1 MKKMYIIKSTFKD
14 IYKNLA
20 FENYLFDFSEK
31 ENCAILFLWEN
42 NPTVVIGKHQNPY
55 KECDLEYLKENKI
68 KLSRRTTGGGAVY
81 HSLGN
86 INFSFITPIK
96 YKNLTE
102 NIIQNSL
109 LNCKINVE
117 KTGRNDL
124 VVNNKKISGNAYYKT
139 KNTYLHHGTIL
150 ISMDFEHLGKILTPN
165 LSKLSKN
172 SVKSVESRV
181 GNLSEFDNNINKN
194 KIFRE
199 ITKEFIKNFSKNF
212 ELNNEKI
219 VINNIDFKNLY
230 KKFKSKNWIF
240 GKYKNYTKAEKIES
254 EFGSIEILKNN
265 KNQQIISTDI
275 VDSEL
280 LSSLENLENNDLISK
295 ENILKIL
302 KKSK

>member
-1 MKKMYIIKSTFKD
+1 MKKMYIIKSAFKD

-31 ENCAILFLWEN
+31 ENCAFLFLWEN

-55 KECDLEYLKENKI
+55 KECNLEYLKENKI

-109 LNCKINVE
+109 LNCKINAE

-199 ITKEFIKNFSKNF
+199 ITKEFVKNFSKNF

-219 VINNIDFKNLY
+219 VINNIDFENLY

-302 KKSK
+302 KKS